1 MDTFLNKDYKV
12 PVSGGN
18 YFKFL
23 EGENTF
29 RVMSSAII
37 GYEYWN
43 KDNKPVRQKEKW
55 DEIPED
61 IKVDD
66 EGRIQIKHF
75 WSFII
80 WDYTDKKIKIMT
92 ITQQGIM
99 KDIKALI
106 DNKKWGDPKDY
117 DITITRTGKDF
128 TTKYSVMPNP
138 ASELDDKAKEAFED
152 KPINLDALYLGLDPF
167 STETKPANLP
177 DAKKDDEPSKEDLEQ
192 IGF

>member
-1 MDTFLNKDYKV
+1 MSDFLNKDYKI
-12 PVSGGN
+12 PAGSSG

-37 GYEYWN
+37 GWEYWS

-55 DEIPED
+55 DEIPAD

-80 WDYTDKKIKIMT
+80 WDYKDSKIKIMT

-106 DNKKWGDPKDY
+106 DNKKWGSPLNF

-167 STETKPANLP
+167 STETKPVDLP
-177 DAKKDDEPSKEDLEQ
+177 DAKKDDDEVPPPSE